1 MIAAR
6 LRNAAPFLAA
16 GLAAGSAAFLGYQA
30 HYSTGK
36 DMNCS
41 WLWYIQ
47 ITSTLYCSFLLSRPY
62 FTAVPINGKRAKTD
76 QLQQN

>member
-36 DMNCS
+36 DMNSS
-41 WLWYIQ
+41 WLLVY
-47 ITSTLYCSFLLSRPY
+47 LSYNYNFRVV
-62 FTAVPINGKRAKTD
+62 FF
-76 QLQQN
+76 